1 MITVFDKPIA
11 SFNISPNPT
20 TIFETTVRLSN
31 TSTTDVVA
39 YSWSI
44 PGATPNQ
51 SSLEDVSINLPE
63 GIVGNY
69 DVTLVVTNM
78 HGCMDSTTKIA
89 QVLSD
94 VILYAPNTFTPDG
107 DEFNQTW
114 FLHIDGIDIHQFNLL
129 IFNRWGE
136 VIWESN
142 DPSGGWDG
150 TYQGKIVPNGQY
162 TWILETK
169 ETISDKKYT
178 FNGYINVL
186 R

>member
-1 MITVFDKPIA
+1 M
-11 SFNISPNPT
+11 
-20 TIFETTVRLSN
+20 
-31 TSTTDVVA
+31 
-39 YSWSI
+39 SI
-44 PGATPNQ
+44 
-51 SSLEDVSINLPE
+51 ELPE
-63 GIVGNY
+63 GVVGNY
-69 DVTLVVTNM
+69 NVTLTVTNAN
-78 HGCMDSTTKIA
+78 GCMDSVTKIA

-114 FLHIDGIDIHQFNLL
+114 FIHMDGIDIHQFDLQ

-136 VIWESN
+136 VIWETK
-142 DPSGGWDG
+142 DPKGAWDG
-150 TYQGKIVPNGQY
+150 TYMGKIVPNGQY

-169 ETISDKKYT
+169 ELVSDKKYT